1 MGAVP
6 GADRAN
12 VAPISR
18 ASARHWEQLSHV
30 NPRFYVVE
38 TIRYGFLGVS
48 DVSPWIAFAVVAGMC
63 LALLAWSQWLFT
75 SGRKLKP

>member
-1 MGAVP
+1 
-6 GADRAN
+6 
-12 VAPISR
+12 
-18 ASARHWEQLSHV
+18 
-30 NPRFYVVE
+30 VE

-48 DVSPWIAFAVVAGMC
+48 DVSPWIAFRVVAGMW

>member
-1 MGAVP
+1 M
-6 GADRAN
+6 
-12 VAPISR
+12 
-18 ASARHWEQLSHV
+18 
-30 NPRFYVVE
+30 NPLFYVVE

-63 LALLAWSQWLFT
+63 LALLAWSQYLFT